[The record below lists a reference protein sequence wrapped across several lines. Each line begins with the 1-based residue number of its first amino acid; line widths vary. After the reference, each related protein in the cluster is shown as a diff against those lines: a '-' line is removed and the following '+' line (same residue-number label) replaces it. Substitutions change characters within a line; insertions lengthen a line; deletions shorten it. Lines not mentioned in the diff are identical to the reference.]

1 MDFLKLL
8 KSFEEFIYEALTWL
22 VLVPRTLLRIVASPL
37 RMTAYVDEEMD
48 KGETRFRDAVSPP
61 LLLILCVLLAH
72 FIDLAMRAGST
83 EEMSTLGGVIL
94 ASEQN
99 LLLYRTIAFGVWALA
114 GSICLLITLRQPIDR
129 ETLRRPFYEQCYFVA
144 PFALALS
151 ICSSLIL
158 MQPVWTDVVAVAI
171 TLTATAWFFVAEAAW
186 IRRRGQVS
194 MWRALLA
201 AVVIVVSGSLLNFAV
216 GYLLTQR

>member
-8 KSFEEFIYEALTWL
+8 KSFEEFVYEALTWL
-22 VLVPRTLLRIVASPL
+22 ILVPRTLLRIVTSPL

-48 KGETRFRDAVSPP
+48 KDETRFKAAVSSP

-72 FIDLAMRAGST
+72 FIDLAMRAGSAEKT
-83 EEMSTLGGVIL
+83 STLGGVIL

-114 GSICLLITLRQPIDR
+114 GAICLLGTVRQPIDR

-144 PFALALS
+144 PFALAVS
-151 ICSSLIL
+151 IGSSLLL

-171 TLTATAWFFVAEAAW
+171 TLIATVWFFVVEAAW
-186 IRRRGQVS
+186 LRRRGHVS
-194 MWRALLA
+194 IWRALPA
-201 AVVIVVSGSLLNFAV
+201 ACLVVLSGSC
-216 GYLLTQR
+216 LTSPSAAC